1 MGRILD
7 LCGEV
12 AAEVEEGAE
21 GPALPPDSWE
31 RLRGEWT
38 DEEIED
44 AVSLVRESLFQSELV
59 DAADSLSARLVDL
72 LGPYGEADAFEVA
85 QRGGAGLTLDVIGQL
100 ARRIGRLEEI
110 LDVFR
115 TDPPPD
121 RRGFEA
127 LRRRLADLGI
137 EDEMTEDRRIE
148 SERDADEDEE
158 DGD

>member
-1 MGRILD
+1 VGRILD

-12 AAEVEEGAE
+12 AAEVEEGPE
-21 GPALPPDSWE
+21 GPFLPPDSWD
-31 RLRGEWT
+31 RFRGEFS

-44 AVSLVRESLFQSELV
+44 AVSLVRDSLFQSELV
-59 DAADSLSARLVDL
+59 DAADSLSARLVDF
-72 LGPYGEADAFEVA
+72 LGAFGEADSFEVA
-85 QRGGAGLTLDVIGQL
+85 QRGGAGLTMDVIGQL

-115 TDPPPD
+115 TNPPPD

-137 EDEMTEDRRIE
+137 EDEMAEDPRIE
-148 SERDADEDEE
+148 PDADED

>member
-12 AAEVEEGAE
+12 AAEIEEGPE
-21 GPALPPDSWE
+21 GPVLPPDSWE
-31 RLRGEWT
+31 RLSGEWT
-38 DEEIED
+38 EEEIED
-44 AVSLVRESLFQSELV
+44 AMSLVRDSLFQSELV
-59 DAADSLSARLVDL
+59 DAADSLSVRLVEL
-72 LGPYGEADAFEVA
+72 LGAYGAADAFEVA
-85 QRGGAGLTLDVIGQL
+85 QRGGAGLTMEMVGQL
-100 ARRIGRLEEI
+100 ARRIDRLEEI

-115 TDPPPD
+115 SDAPPD
-121 RRGFEA
+121 RRGFQA

-148 SERDADEDEE
+148 SERDADED

>member
-12 AAEVEEGAE
+12 AAELEEGPE
-21 GPALPPDSWE
+21 GPVLPPDSWD
-31 RLRGEWT
+31 RFRGEFS
-38 DEEIED
+38 DEEVED
-44 AVSLVRESLFQSELV
+44 ALSLVRESLYQSELV
-59 DAADSLSARLVDL
+59 DAADSVSARMVEL
-72 LGPYGEADAFEVA
+72 LGAYGDAGAFAAA
-85 QRGGAGLTLDVIGQL
+85 QGGGAGLSIEVIGQL
-100 ARRIGRLEEI
+100 ARRIDRLEEI

-121 RRGFEA
+121 RRGFDA

-137 EDEMTEDRRIE
+137 EAEMGEGRRID
-148 SERDADEDEE
+148 SDPDADEE

>member
-1 MGRILD
+1 MGRILE

-12 AAEVEEGAE
+12 AAEVEEGPE
-21 GPALPPDSWE
+21 GPVLPPDSWE
-31 RLRGEWT
+31 RFRGDFT

-59 DAADSLSARLVDL
+59 EAADSLSARMVDL
-72 LGPYGEADAFEVA
+72 LGAYGEASAFAGA
-85 QRGGAGLTLDVIGQL
+85 QQDGASFSIEIVGQL
-100 ARRIGRLEEI
+100 ARRVDRLEEI

-115 TDPPPD
+115 SDPPPD

-137 EDEMTEDRRIE
+137 EAEMAEGRRDET
-148 SERDADEDEE
+148 ADDE

>member
-21 GPALPPDSWE
+21 GPVLPPDSWE
-31 RLRGEWT
+31 RFRGEFT

-44 AVSLVRESLFQSELV
+44 ALSLVRESLFQSELV
-59 DAADSLSARLVDL
+59 DAADSLSARMVDI
-72 LGPYGEADAFEVA
+72 LGAYGEQDAFATVRRE
-85 QRGGAGLTLDVIGQL
+85 GASLSIEIVGQL
-100 ARRIGRLEEI
+100 ARRIDRLEEI

-115 TDPPPD
+115 SDPPPD

-137 EDEMTEDRRIE
+137 EAEMEEGRRLE
-148 SERDADEDEE
+148 SAPDADD
-158 DGD
+158 DDNGD

>member
-12 AAEVEEGAE
+12 AAEIEEGPE

-31 RLRGEWT
+31 RLGSDWT
-38 DEEIED
+38 EEEIED
-44 AVSLVRESLFQSELV
+44 ALSLVRESLFQSELV
-59 DAADSLSARLVDL
+59 DAADSLSARLVDV
-72 LGPYGEADAFEVA
+72 LGAYGEADAFEVA
-85 QRGGAGLTLDVIGQL
+85 RRAGAPLTMDVIGQL

-137 EDEMTEDRRIE
+137 EDEMAEGQRME
-148 SERDADEDEE
+148 SEPDADDDDDE
-158 DGD
+158 

>member
-1 MGRILD
+1 LGSD
-7 LCGEV
+7 
-12 AAEVEEGAE
+12 
-21 GPALPPDSWE
+21 
-31 RLRGEWT
+31 WT
-38 DEEIED
+38 EEEIED
-44 AVSLVRESLFQSELV
+44 AMSLVRESLFQSELV
-59 DAADSLSARLVDL
+59 DAADSLSARLVDV
-72 LGPYGEADAFEVA
+72 LGAYGEADSFEVA
-85 QRGGAGLTLDVIGQL
+85 QRGGARLTMDVIGQL

-148 SERDADEDEE
+148 SERDADED
-158 DGD
+158 DGE

>member
-12 AAEVEEGAE
+12 AAEVEEGPE
-21 GPALPPDSWE
+21 GPFLPPDSWD
-31 RLRGEWT
+31 RFRGEFS

-44 AVSLVRESLFQSELV
+44 AVSLVRDSLFQSELV
-59 DAADSLSARLVDL
+59 DAADSLSGRLVEL
-72 LGPYGEADAFEVA
+72 LGAYGAADAFEVA
-85 QRGGAGLTLDVIGQL
+85 QRGGAGLTMEMVGQL
-100 ARRIGRLEEI
+100 ARRIDRLEEV

-115 TDPPPD
+115 SEPPPD
-121 RRGFEA
+121 RRGFQA

-137 EDEMTEDRRIE
+137 EDEMTEDPRIE
-148 SERDADEDEE
+148 SERDADED

>member
-12 AAEVEEGAE
+12 AAEVEEGPE
-21 GPALPPDSWE
+21 GPVLPPDSWE
-31 RLRGEWT
+31 RFRGDWT

-44 AVSLVRESLFQSELV
+44 ALSIVRESLFQSELV
-59 DAADSLSARLVDL
+59 DAADSLSARMIDL
-72 LGPYGEADAFEVA
+72 LGAYGEEDAFAAVRRE
-85 QRGGAGLTLDVIGQL
+85 GASFSIEIVGQL
-100 ARRIGRLEEI
+100 ARRIDRLEEI

-115 TDPPPD
+115 SDAPPD

-137 EDEMTEDRRIE
+137 EAEMEEGRRLE
-148 SERDADEDEE
+148 SAPDADED
-158 DGD
+158 DNGD

>member
-12 AAEVEEGAE
+12 AAEVEEGPE
-21 GPALPPDSWE
+21 GPVLHPDSWE

-38 DEEIED
+38 EEEIED
-44 AVSLVRESLFQSELV
+44 AVSLVRESLFQGELV
-59 DAADSLSARLVDL
+59 DAADSLSVRLVDL
-72 LGPYGEADAFEVA
+72 LGVYGEADSFEVA
-85 QRGGAGLTLDVIGQL
+85 RRGGAGLTMEVIGQL
-100 ARRIGRLEEI
+100 ARRIDRLEEI

-115 TDPPPD
+115 SDPPPD

-137 EDEMTEDRRIE
+137 EDDMAEDRRIV
-148 SERDADEDEE
+148 SERDADEE